1 MAVLVSPPIGD
12 INPYKLLLFS
22 RVQTISNLL
31 HPNHRHIL
39 SREQSL
45 GLEMI
50 LSRAEA
56 LLSTADMHRVEDH
69 NQEDYE
75 DDAKTDYG
83 DWNDEVGTIIV
94 RELEREEEEDR
105 RRRDAAEQEVQLE
118 N

>member
-1 MAVLVSPPIGD
+1 M
-12 INPYKLLLFS
+12 
-22 RVQTISNLL
+22 
-31 HPNHRHIL
+31 
-39 SREQSL
+39 
-45 GLEMI
+45 EMV

-75 DDAKTDYG
+75 DDAETDYG
-83 DWNDEVGTIIV
+83 DWNDEVGAIIV

-105 RRRDAAEQEVQLE
+105 RRRDAAEQKVQLK